1 MQLLTQCNAKREK
14 KTSMNREFEKNISVD
29 CVIFGFDMEQLNVL
43 LVERKLMTPD
53 SKKLIFSDNTLTGY
67 HIYND
72 EDLDSAASRIV
83 KDLTGMENLVL
94 EQFYAF
100 GSLYRLEHPNDK
112 AWLERFGDEYSK
124 RVVTVGYYS
133 LLPSTELKII
143 QKERVV
149 QWFPVSKVNN
159 LAYDHDLILQKA
171 LEHLRY
177 KLQTEP
183 IGFKLLPDKFTLSQ
197 MQKLYEATL
206 GKEFDKRNFR
216 KKVSQMPYVVPIK
229 EKQQGVAHKPAQL
242 FVFSREVYEKTR
254 KERYNFFV

>member
-1 MQLLTQCNAKREK
+1 MTRV
-14 KTSMNREFEKNISVD
+14 FEKNLSVD

-43 LVERKLMTPD
+43 LVERTLMSPD
-53 SKKLIFSDNTLTGY
+53 NKTLIFSDYTLTGY
-67 HIYND
+67 HIYSD

-83 KDLTGMENLVL
+83 KDLTGWENLGL

-100 GSLYRLEHPNDK
+100 GSLTRLDHPNDQ
-112 AWLERFGDEYSK
+112 AWLERFGDVYSK

-133 LLPSTELKII
+133 LLPTIDVEIKL
-143 QKERVV
+143 KERVV
-149 QWFPVSKVNN
+149 QWFPVTTVKN
-159 LAYDHDLILQKA
+159 LAYDHDIILQKA

-197 MQKLYEATL
+197 MQKLYEAVL
-206 GKEFDKRNFR
+206 GTNFDKRNFR
-216 KKVSQMPYVVPIK
+216 KKVSQMPYVVPLK

-242 FVFSREVYEKTR
+242 YVFSREVYEKTR
-254 KERYNFFV
+254 KQRYNFFV